1 MKLFNHLIS
10 NTPMKLLSTI
20 ASCLLVFT
28 MNGQAK
34 KSVLEI
40 HTRPISDL
48 QGNINAGLEIQTSK
62 NTSILLDGGTSA
74 FDVYT
79 TFLIGA
85 RFYFTPQSSAIRREL
100 LKKAPIQSLEGL
112 YVTARHSYW
121 FVDNSIEVAN
131 TNMMIGKKVMID
143 KLSIA
148 GEIGAGIQTID
159 GLTWVMPTLAVTIG
173 HRLTQ
178 K

>member
-1 MKLFNHLIS
+1 
-10 NTPMKLLSTI
+10 MKLLSTI

-34 KSVLEI
+34 KPVLEI

-48 QGNINAGLEIQTSK
+48 QGIINAGLEIQTSE
-62 NTSILLDGGTSA
+62 NSSILFDGGAGTSA
-74 FDVYT
+74 FDGSTLT

-85 RFYFTPQSSAIRREL
+85 RLYFTPESSAIRREL

>member
-1 MKLFNHLIS
+1 
-10 NTPMKLLSTI
+10 MKLLSTI

-34 KSVLEI
+34 KPVLEI

-85 RFYFTPQSSAIRREL
+85 RFYFTPESSAIRREL
-100 LKKAPIQSLEGL
+100 LKKAPIQSLAGL
-112 YVTARHSYW
+112 YVTARHRSRFYS
-121 FVDNSIEVAN
+121 DGDYGAN
-131 TNMMIGKKVMID
+131 TNVMIGKKLMID
-143 KLSIA
+143 NLTIA
-148 GEIGAGIQTID
+148 GEIGVGRQSLYGETAV
-159 GLTWVMPTLAVTIG
+159 LPTWAVTIG
-173 HRLTQ
+173 YRLIQ

>member
-1 MKLFNHLIS
+1 
-10 NTPMKLLSTI
+10 MKLLSTI

-34 KSVLEI
+34 KPVLEI

-74 FDVYT
+74 FDDYT

-85 RFYFTPQSSAIRREL
+85 RFYFTPESSAIRREL
-100 LKKAPIQSLEGL
+100 LKKAPIQSLAGL
-112 YVTARHSYW
+112 YVTARHRSRFY
-121 FVDNSIEVAN
+121 DDGDYGAN
-131 TNMMIGKKVMID
+131 TNVMIGKKLMID
-143 KLSIA
+143 NLTIA
-148 GEIGAGIQTID
+148 GEIGVGRQSLYGETAV
-159 GLTWVMPTLAVTIG
+159 LPTWAVTIG
-173 HRLTQ
+173 YRLIQ